1 VRAPLRPLHLDPNDA
16 RPDSV
21 LRAGWLTMPVVLTGL
36 LLTVLVHMS
45 MPLFAII
52 VTAVVEAVDAIVLG
66 EQEPRILEEEDVIEA
81 RFVVLGR
88 DFDEELPNREV
99 PLLDTAPAQPS
110 EVPTEETP
118 TERAEE
124 TERAENLTNPV
135 EDDILRDVLNRS
147 QVFAEIGEER
157 DREGSPD
164 GFEEGTERTATEGD
178 VYSGRLYAFFR
189 RGWSIPT
196 TLSRDE
202 VQGLTAT
209 ITIEIGQNLEIVS
222 FDQRGT
228 SGNALFDQSVI
239 EQLTRL
245 QAGDQHI
252 PPPPPEVADQYIGQS
267 IAVRFHGR
275 QAG

>member
-1 VRAPLRPLHLDPNDA
+1 MHAPLRPLHLDPNDT

-21 LRAGWLTMPVVLTGL
+21 LRAGWLTMPVVMTGL
-36 LLTVLVHMS
+36 ILTVLVHMS
-45 MPLFAII
+45 MPLFALI
-52 VTAVVEAVDAIVLG
+52 VTAVVEAVDSVVLG
-66 EQEPRILEEEDVIEA
+66 DDEPRIFEEEDVIEA

-88 DFDEELPNREV
+88 EFDQELPNREV

-118 TERAEE
+118 TERAER

-164 GFEEGTERTATEGD
+164 GIEEGTERTATAGD
-178 VYSGRLYAFFR
+178 AYAGRVSSFFR
-189 RGWSIPT
+189 RGWSVPT
-196 TLSRDE
+196 TLSRNE
-202 VQGLTAT
+202 VQGLSVIANV
-209 ITIEIGQNLEIVS
+209 EIGQNLEIVS
-222 FDQRGT
+222 FDLRGT

-245 QAGDQHI
+245 QAGDQHV
-252 PPPPPEVADQYIGQS
+252 PPPPPEVAEQYIGRS
-267 IAVRFHGR
+267 RPIRFSGR

>member
-1 VRAPLRPLHLDPNDA
+1 MHAPLRPLHLDPNDT

-21 LRAGWLTMPVVLTGL
+21 LRAGWLTMPVVMTGL

-52 VTAVVEAVDAIVLG
+52 VTAVVDAVDSIVLG
-66 EQEPRILEEEDVIEA
+66 EEEPRILEEQDVIEA

-88 DFDEELPNREV
+88 EFDEELPNREV

-110 EVPTEETP
+110 DVPTEDTP

-135 EDDILRDVLNRS
+135 EDDVLRDVLNRS

-157 DREGSPD
+157 EREGSPD
-164 GFEEGTERTATEGD
+164 GIEEGTERTATEGD
-178 VYSGRLYAFFR
+178 VYRGRLYAFFR

-202 VQGLTAT
+202 VQDLTAT
-209 ITIEIGQNLEIVS
+209 VTIEIGPNLEIVS
-222 FDQRGT
+222 FEQRGT
-228 SGNALFDQSVI
+228 SGNALFDQSVT